1 MAKGQAAKQEIMA
14 TILSTFADSFMYNGG
29 KEVRINTS
37 ENGEPVQ
44 IKVVL
49 TAAKTAVSPEDENAM
64 PGAKDSFPEVAAS
77 AAQPASKPPMEATA
91 TAAEK
96 EAISNLMAEL
106 GL

>member
-1 MAKGQAAKQEIMA
+1 MAKGQAAKQEVMA
-14 TILSTFADSFMYNGG
+14 TILSTFPDSFSYNGN
-29 KEVRINTS
+29 KEIRINTV
-37 ENGEPVQ
+37 ENGEPIQ

-49 TAAKTAVSPEDENAM
+49 TAAKTAVTPEDENAM

-77 AAQPASKPPMEATA
+77 TAQPASKPPMEATA
-91 TAAEK
+91 EEK